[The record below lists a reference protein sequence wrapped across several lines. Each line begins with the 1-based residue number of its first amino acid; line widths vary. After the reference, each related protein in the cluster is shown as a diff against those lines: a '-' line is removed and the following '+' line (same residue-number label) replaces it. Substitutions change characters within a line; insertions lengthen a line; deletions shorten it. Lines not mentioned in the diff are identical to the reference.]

1 MKNAKKIASPR
12 TNACRRGI
20 PVNHRA
26 RLVEAGY
33 PRFLFR
39 LATARRVFGEIA
51 AAPRRH
57 D

>member
-1 MKNAKKIASPR
+1 MKTEKKNGTTRAGF
-12 TNACRRGI
+12 CRPGV
-20 PVNHRA
+20 PVNQRA

-39 LATARRVFGEIA
+39 IAAARRAFGEIA
-51 AAPRRH
+51 AGPRRH